1 VALFEA
7 EPTSVRP
14 ARHGEGPV
22 WDDRNGELLWV
33 DTAAGEVHWSRVDP
47 SGKVSDQA
55 LRPVGEP
62 AGAVT
67 PTTTPGWLLAAG
79 GGFRHLSPDG
89 EVRLLLDLEG
99 EGGGVTRMS
108 DAACDRAGRFFAG
121 SVGVHE
127 QPGAGC
133 LYRVDLD
140 GVVSTVLIG
149 LTAPHGIAWS
159 PDDDVLY
166 LADSGARTVT
176 AYDYDVDLGTLGAP
190 QVLHQFGDDEPGSP
204 DGIAVD
210 LAGHLWIAL
219 RGGGQVRQYSA
230 DMEPENVV
238 RMWAT
243 QTCGCAFAGPA
254 LDILV
259 VSTSV
264 EGLSAKERGVQ
275 PDAGR
280 LFTVRVPDVR
290 GQAAF
295 PYRGPVRNLTQ
306 V

>member
-1 VALFEA
+1 VVLFEA
-7 EPTSVRP
+7 APTSVRP

-33 DTAAGEVHWSRVDP
+33 DTAAGEVHWSKVDA
-47 SGKVSDQA
+47 SGGVSDLA

-62 AGAVT
+62 VGAVI
-67 PTTTPGWLLAAG
+67 PTTGPGWLVAAG

-89 EVRLLLDLEG
+89 EVRVLLDLAG
-99 EGGGVTRMS
+99 EGGGVTRMG

-121 SVGVHE
+121 TVGVHE
-127 QPGAGC
+127 QPGAGS
-133 LYRVDLD
+133 LYRVDTD
-140 GVVSTVLIG
+140 GVVTTALSG

-176 AYDYDVDLGTLGAP
+176 AYDYDVDLGTLGRS
-190 QVLHQFGDDEPGSP
+190 QVLHEFGDDEPGVP

-210 LAGHLWIAL
+210 LTGHLWIAL
-219 RGGGQVRQYSA
+219 RGARQVRQYSV

-238 RMWAT
+238 RLWAS
-243 QTCGCAFAGPA
+243 QVCGCTFAGPA
-254 LDILV
+254 LDTLV

-264 EGLSAKERGVQ
+264 EGLSATERGVQ

-280 LFTVRVPDVR
+280 LFTARVPHVR
-290 GQAAF
+290 GRGAF
-295 PYRGPVRNLTQ
+295 PYRGPVSSLTQ